1 MQLDI
6 TSILSVQGNSLPVSG
21 KILLDSVV
29 FCGTE
34 FVFGEEAEIS
44 GTIVNNSGVFVL
56 NADVKGKVTV
66 NCARCGKLT
75 DAEFSFELNEKLI
88 KQGSPCT
95 DEEATLFDGSVIDI
109 KELVL
114 NGFLM
119 NAPSKYLCKEDCKG
133 ICPVCGK
140 NRNETDC
147 DCDSHSMDPRLDI
160 LNNIKF

>member
-21 KILLDSVV
+21 KILLDSVI

-34 FVFGEEAEIS
+34 FGFGEEAEIS

-66 NCARCGKLT
+66 NCARCGKPT
-75 DAEFSFELNEKLI
+75 EAEFSFELNEKLI

-95 DEEATLFDGSVIDI
+95 DEEATLFEGSVIDV

-119 NAPSKYLCKEDCKG
+119 NTPTRYLCKEDCKG
-133 ICPVCGK
+133 ICPICGT
-140 NRNETDC
+140 NRNEKECGCEEQVT
-147 DCDSHSMDPRLDI
+147 DPRLDI